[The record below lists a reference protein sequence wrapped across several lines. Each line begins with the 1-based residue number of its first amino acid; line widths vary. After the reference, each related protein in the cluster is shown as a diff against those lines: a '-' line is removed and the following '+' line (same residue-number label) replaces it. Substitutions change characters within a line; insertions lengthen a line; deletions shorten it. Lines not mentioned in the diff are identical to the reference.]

1 VTLRRAD
8 RLFEIIQLLRRGRVL
23 TARALAE
30 RLEVSERTVYR
41 DVADLIA
48 QRVPIEGE
56 AGVGYALRKGYDL
69 PPLMFSADELEALVL
84 GARIVQSWTDPELAK
99 SAEAALA
106 KIETVLPSH
115 LRRMISDE
123 TLFAPSGAVRAPLG
137 FELAELRASLRA
149 RRKLRIAYV
158 DERGSHTRRT
168 VRPLALWF
176 FGAIWLLGAWCEL
189 RKDVRFFR
197 LDRIRDVEFLS
208 DSFEVE
214 DGCRP
219 EDLVRRVLARA

>member
-1 VTLRRAD
+1 
-8 RLFEIIQLLRRGRVL
+8 
-23 TARALAE
+23 
-30 RLEVSERTVYR
+30 
-41 DVADLIA
+41 
-48 QRVPIEGE
+48 
-56 AGVGYALRKGYDL
+56 
-69 PPLMFSADELEALVL
+69 
-84 GARIVQSWTDPELAK
+84 
-99 SAEAALA
+99 
-106 KIETVLPSH
+106 
-115 LRRMISDE
+115 
-123 TLFAPSGAVRAPLG
+123 
-137 FELAELRASLRA
+137 
-149 RRKLRIAYV
+149 
-158 DERGSHTRRT
+158 